1 MRSEWI
7 EDMYLQYLSDMEDM
21 DDDEPAITLAEYTV
35 DIDV

>member
-1 MRSEWI
+1 MRNEWI
-7 EDMYLQYLSDMEDM
+7 EDMYQQYLSDM